1 MQTRP
6 LGNTGRQV
14 GVIGLGTVKLGR
26 NAGVAYPGGGGYD
39 LPTDQQAIDLLST
52 AADLGVNLIDTAPA
66 YGVSEER
73 LGALMAAGGWFGGRD
88 RWVVCTKAGEEF
100 DNATARSRYDFS
112 PMAVRTSVDR
122 SLRRLRVERLDV
134 VLLHSDGRDEWIV
147 RESGALEELNQLRAE
162 GKVAAVGVSSKS
174 VAGGLLAVQR
184 GCDVV
189 MVTLNPTHTEE
200 RPVVG
205 AAREAGVGVLV
216 KKALASG
223 HAADPAAAI
232 RFGLSEPGVSS
243 LVIGTVNPNNLRA
256 NIAASG
262 QAGR

>member
-14 GVIGLGTVKLGR
+14 SVIGLGTVKLGR
-26 NAGVAYPGGGGYD
+26 NAGVNYPGGDGYD
-39 LPTDQQAIDLLST
+39 LPTDQQAIELLGT
-52 AADLGVNLIDTAPA
+52 AADLGINFVDTAPA

-100 DNATARSRYDFS
+100 DNATAKSRHDFS

-122 SLRRLRVERLDV
+122 SLRRLRVDRIDV
-134 VLLHSDGRDEWIV
+134 LLLHSDGRDEWV
-147 RESGALEELNQLRAE
+147 LRESGALEELHQLRAE
-162 GKVAAVGVSSKS
+162 GKIAAIGISSKS
-174 VAGGLLAVQR
+174 VAGGLLAVER

-189 MVTLNPTHTEE
+189 MVTLNPAHTQE
-200 RPVVG
+200 RPVI
-205 AAREAGVGVLV
+205 AAAAKAGVGVLV

-243 LVIGTVNPNNLRA
+243 LVVGTMNTKNLRTD
-256 NIAASG
+256 AA
-262 QAGR
+262 ACPVA